1 MCLSIKYGGY
11 NLAFKIYNIKTSQ
24 SIFLIAKPI
33 SSYTPPIC
41 TGCAGQL
48 STHCS
53 PSTLS
58 PAFTLS
64 PAIAFVWVVLFY
76 TFISIIYN
84 HPSRWQA
91 HLSSLYCFPSLTMP
105 TQTDLTKK
113 ALLLQE
119 CLLLKVA
126 GCVCVRWGSYPLPN
140 KTINFLKG
148 RYP

>member
-1 MCLSIKYGGY
+1 MGLSIRYGGY
-11 NLAFKIYNIKTSQ
+11 NLAFKIYNSKNSQ

-33 SSYTPPIC
+33 SYIPPTC
-41 TGCAGQL
+41 TVCAGHL

-58 PAFTLS
+58 PAFTLR
-64 PAIAFVWVVLFY
+64 PDIVFVWVVLFY
-76 TFISIIYN
+76 TLISIIYN

-113 ALLLQE
+113 ALLLLE
-119 CLLLKVA
+119 CLLLKV
-126 GCVCVRWGSYPLPN
+126 VRWGWGSYSLSN
-140 KTINFLKG
+140 NTINFLKG